1 MTAMTYTK
9 NIRSE
14 QGENYMTSQHWS
26 FDDSTQTNK
35 SQTYTVFLG
44 HKHTEAPHRTT
55 FPPLEDWRTPCCCK
69 ENPNTS
75 AIVEPKCFSSN
86 VGSWDAA
93 SARIVPN
100 QEMHLTKVVS
110 GRKRSSLFSISRPG
124 SQGTSKAPGTGELMT
139 VDLQGSTGIT
149 QENLTTQEST
159 LQIIHL

>member
-35 SQTYTVFLG
+35 SQTHKAFLG
-44 HKHTEAPHRTT
+44 TSKPKLHTGQLFLRLTNSMLLQRESKHVCNCGAKM
-55 FPPLEDWRTPCCCK
+55 LLIQCC
-69 ENPNTS
+69 
-75 AIVEPKCFSSN
+75 
-86 VGSWDAA
+86 WDAA
-93 SARIVPN
+93 STRIVPN
-100 QEMHLTKVVS
+100 HKMHLTNVIS

-139 VDLQGSTGIT
+139 VDLQGPTGIT
-149 QENLTTQEST
+149 KENLTTQEST